1 MSGRVYLFYLGM
13 REIILSIICATI
25 LVGTTSCD
33 KDIDTVK
40 YTTLSC
46 KTVGFT
52 YGNEKGTAWWN
63 EDEQIYVYRGEDW
76 WPALMS
82 ITSTKPNSTS
92 ASFGGKIAGTERG
105 YYALRPAK
113 AALTYPHN
121 GEMSLRVE
129 PTNIFFAGE
138 NSSTVAPQVA
148 SGESSKL
155 TFSTIFGALRFDVN
169 SPKPLTLVETCVPN
183 REHGLYGTFEYN
195 FRLKSLFEDDVYYK
209 VSRRGISS
217 TDTQTQGEVY
227 VAMPAGEYSSVE
239 LMVRDNSGEQRLLI
253 AKDVVIKRGNIS
265 LAECEIS
272 TLSSVVG
279 SWHIKSFCGTA
290 APVELYLSLNRD
302 NTFIIL
308 QRIDSNGY
316 SRYDGTY
323 ELDTTTSTISGVYSD
338 GESWSSSYK
347 YSLNS
352 DLDLV
357 LESCAE
363 SSEVT
368 VYEPMDMPEVSALQ
382 SLSSTSTTSVKPL

>member
-1 MSGRVYLFYLGM
+1 M
-13 REIILSIICATI
+13 RDIVLSTICATI
-25 LVGTTSCD
+25 LMGATSCI

-46 KTVGFT
+46 KTVGLT
-52 YGNEKGTAWWN
+52 YENEKGVAWWN

-82 ITSTKPNSTS
+82 ITSANPNSSS

-113 AALTYPHN
+113 AALSSPHN
-121 GEMSLRVE
+121 GEMLLRVE
-129 PTNIFFAGE
+129 PSNIFFAGE

-148 SGESSKL
+148 YGVTSKL

-169 SPKPLTLVETCVPN
+169 SSKPLTLVEAYIPN
-183 REHGLYGTFEYN
+183 KEHGFYGTFEYN
-195 FRLKSLFEDDVYYK
+195 FRLKSLFGDDVYYK

-217 TDTQTQGEVY
+217 TDTQTQGEVC

-239 LMVRDNSGEQRLLI
+239 LVVRDNNGEQHLLT
-253 AKDVVIKRGNIS
+253 AKDIVIKRGYIT
-265 LAECEIS
+265 LAEYEIS
-272 TLSSVVG
+272 ALSNVVG
-279 SWHIKSFCGTA
+279 SWHIKSFCGSAT
-290 APVELYLSLNRD
+290 PVEIYLLLDRN
-302 NTFIIL
+302 NTFVIL

-316 SRYDGTY
+316 SRYEGTY
-323 ELDTTTSTISGVYSD
+323 ELNTATSTISGIYSD

-357 LESCAE
+357 LENCDI

-368 VYEPMDMPEVSALQ
+368 IYEPMDMPEVGSSQ